1 MESQDLRES
10 IRNLL
15 GSDDYQPDAVF
26 TGKLVGWTGFTALLQ
41 SLQLLFGFSSK
52 SLIALSSTH
61 ITPF

>member
-10 IRNLL
+10 IRNIF

-26 TGKLVGWTGFTALLQ
+26 TGEVGWTGFTALLQ
-41 SLQLLFGFSSK
+41 SLQLLVGFSSK
-52 SLIALSSTH
+52 SLIALSSTY